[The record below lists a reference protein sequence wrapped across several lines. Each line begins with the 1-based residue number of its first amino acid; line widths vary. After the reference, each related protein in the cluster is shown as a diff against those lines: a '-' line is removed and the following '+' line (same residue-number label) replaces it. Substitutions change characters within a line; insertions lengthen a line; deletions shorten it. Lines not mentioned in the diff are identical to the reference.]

1 MVRQNDFDDII
12 RFYKRTKPSLPVKTG
27 IISPQSRRKVEFTHP
42 KAHKLHS
49 MWQNGKFPVQKWIK
63 MFIPRVNKK
72 FSVWLMA
79 LDRSRDID
87 LAIEDAEGTDFSFND
102 WRKKYMKF
110 MKHKKSRVMDQMR
123 KMDRNGTGYITNED
137 FIHHMVNSG
146 FKTTEKEM
154 RKVISQRV
162 ACPMNQT
169 VINVN

>member
-1 MVRQNDFDDII
+1 M
-12 RFYKRTKPSLPVKTG
+12 S
-27 IISPQSRRKVEFTHP
+27 
-42 KAHKLHS
+42 
-49 MWQNGKFPVQKWIK
+49 
-63 MFIPRVNKK
+63 NKI
-72 FSVWLMA
+72 SVWLMA

-137 FIHHMVNSG
+137 FIHHMANSG

-154 RKVISQRV
+154 KKVGRISRESD
-162 ACPMNQT
+162 CT
-169 VINVN
+169 

>member
-49 MWQNGKFPVQKWIK
+49 MWQNGKFPFSEVDQNAHTLT
-63 MFIPRVNKK
+63 NKN
-72 FSVWLMA
+72 SVWLMA

-154 RKVISQRV
+154 RKVSRMS
-162 ACPMNQT
+162 CESDCN
-169 VINVN
+169 

>member
-1 MVRQNDFDDII
+1 MTR
-12 RFYKRTKPSLPVKTG
+12 
-27 IISPQSRRKVEFTHP
+27 
-42 KAHKLHS
+42 
-49 MWQNGKFPVQKWIK
+49 
-63 MFIPRVNKK
+63 

-123 KMDRNGTGYITNED
+123 KMDRNGTGYITNDD

-154 RKVISQRV
+154 RKVRTIIKRFITKIIGLLY
-162 ACPMNQT
+162 AG
-169 VINVN
+169 INRYF

>member
-1 MVRQNDFDDII
+1 
-12 RFYKRTKPSLPVKTG
+12 
-27 IISPQSRRKVEFTHP
+27 
-42 KAHKLHS
+42 
-49 MWQNGKFPVQKWIK
+49 
-63 MFIPRVNKK
+63 
-72 FSVWLMA
+72 MA

-137 FIHHMVNSG
+137 FIHHMVNSN

-154 RKVISQRV
+154 KKVNRV
-162 ACPMNQT
+162 
-169 VINVN
+169 

>member
-1 MVRQNDFDDII
+1 MGLPGGLDGSGK
-12 RFYKRTKPSLPVKTG
+12 YPSFQTVYLKWERPYTLR
-27 IISPQSRRKVEFTHP
+27 PTH
-42 KAHKLHS
+42 
-49 MWQNGKFPVQKWIK
+49 
-63 MFIPRVNKK
+63 

-123 KMDRNGTGYITNED
+123 KMDRNGTGYITNDD

-154 RKVISQRV
+154 RKVRTISYG
-162 ACPMNQT
+162 PYGF
-169 VINVN
+169 